1 MTDDVA
7 RKAISS
13 NGYYNGSK
21 IVRSPN
27 QDTLSAKNRNTP
39 IINRT
44 QTVDELETLYTDRFD
59 DVRYYTGDSAS
70 GA

>member
-13 NGYYNGSK
+13 EGYNNGSK
-21 IVRSPN
+21 TFLVPTRALNGQLVP
-27 QDTLSAKNRNTP
+27 T
-39 IINRT
+39 INRT
-44 QTVDELETLYTDRFD
+44 QTVEELETRYTDRFD

-70 GA
+70 GV